1 MESYLVPYIQVN
13 SNSKWNKN
21 LKVKV
26 KPPALEPLDTERVMI
41 SWKPQQ
47 KLELQKER
55 DKWQ

>member
-1 MESYLVPYIQVN
+1 MPYIQVN
-13 SNSKWNKN
+13 SKGNKN

-26 KPPALEPLDTERVMI
+26 KPPALEPLVTERVMI

>member
-1 MESYLVPYIQVN
+1 MPYIQL
-13 SNSKWNKN
+13 NSKWNKN

-26 KPPALEPLDTERVMI
+26 KPPALEPLVTERVMI